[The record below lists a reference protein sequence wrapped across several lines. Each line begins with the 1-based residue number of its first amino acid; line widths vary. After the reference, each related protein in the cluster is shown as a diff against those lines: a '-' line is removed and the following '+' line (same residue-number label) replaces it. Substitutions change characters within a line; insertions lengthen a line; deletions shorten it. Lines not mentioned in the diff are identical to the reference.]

1 MLFCAKYAN
10 ISLCDHIA
18 TDPAVDRRVMRG
30 VAAAGR
36 GVHRP
41 ASARARKPDRQI
53 MFQVNVM
60 KAQK

>member
-10 ISLCDHIA
+10 ISVCDHIA
-18 TDPAVDRRVMRG
+18 TASAVDWRVMR
-30 VAAAGR
+30 VAAAAGR
-36 GVHRP
+36 SIPRP
-41 ASARARKPDRQI
+41 ASARPRKPDRQI